1 MVQSNSID
9 TDIEGRG
16 GHRTEVLVLTLRVE
30 FKENVRSQT
39 QLRDLESRLRETA
52 KVNSCQPDQVFFFL
66 FVYCSLMFQKYQWF
80 LVSLSVRIVLDCFYL
95 LIFHFEKASSLSF
108 SVNVTLNLS
117 NFYQPSGLHLGLA

>member
-1 MVQSNSID
+1 MNKTMVQSNSID
-9 TDIEGRG
+9 TDIEGGRG

-66 FVYCSLMFQKYQWF
+66 FVYCSLMFQKYQ
-80 LVSLSVRIVLDCFYL
+80 
-95 LIFHFEKASSLSF
+95 
-108 SVNVTLNLS
+108 
-117 NFYQPSGLHLGLA
+117 